1 MTLQFSVAVRNARL
15 AAIETTVGAAPT
27 IEIRTGAVPA
37 NCAAPDSGTVLATLT
52 LPSDWMGAPSAG
64 VVDLL
69 GTWEDPSSDATGT
82 AAHWRLK
89 AGSTC
94 HAQGTV
100 GTSSADMI
108 VTSVDFV
115 ATQPF
120 QITEFQ
126 LREGN
131 A

>member
-1 MTLQFSVAVRNARL
+1 MPLQFSVAVRNARL

-37 NCAAPDSGTVLATLT
+37 NCAAADTGTVLATLP

-69 GTWEDPSSDATGT
+69 GTWEDTSSDATGT

-100 GTSSADMI
+100 GASSADMI

-120 QITEFQ
+120 RVTQFQ
-126 LREGN
+126 LTEGN